1 MDEAK
6 ITRQHSRAPGATA
19 GRRGCSARAPAA
31 VLTAALTAALLAACS
46 PPPPPAPRV
55 DVYKD
60 HFEYL
65 GDSYRSASALAVA
78 LEAANRQPTVVEV
91 HACAALSKL
100 EPALKAIRANGPL
113 KARVSLPK
121 NC

>member
-6 ITRQHSRAPGATA
+6 ITRQHMRVPGARP
-19 GRRGCSARAPAA
+19 GRRGCFARG
-31 VLTAALTAALLAACS
+31 LTAALMAALLAACS
-46 PPPPPAPRV
+46 APPPPAPRV

-91 HACAALSKL
+91 HACAALAKL